1 MVKYGSRDERNGM
14 CEVIIQYLALR
25 FPDKKFEQIRAV
37 VARLLTL
44 LRSERG
50 KRIYENSKEK
60 VK

>member
-1 MVKYGSRDERNGM
+1 MVRYGSREERNGM

-44 LRSERG
+44 LRSKKGE
-50 KRIYENSKEK
+50 KMYEASKK
-60 VK
+60 V